1 MCQQRMQEPRL
12 LDCLHPL
19 CLNCVKACR
28 SLAEEDSRDD
38 SPWRRPDETKGCPT
52 CDHPFSSPEKP
63 LPPPHYPLQ
72 HRILIDAI
80 ITQQLLCYCDGCHG
94 QVQASLHCS
103 TCLRNFCENCGAEH
117 QKIRTRTGT
126 HEIVALWQAK
136 RFRRTTVC
144 LDHPQHSLRFYC
156 IACQQVTCCECMWRE
171 SHRGHAC
178 ENHKTAGRTA
188 ARILANAVQDARI
201 LLNSLLVNYTLKSFS
216 AVNLYRK
223 RFSFRNQRINLQEN
237 EKQFLHAQEAKQR
250 IEEFRRLETSRH
262 LLDAISLAEQLL
274 AEGLGA
280 EILCLSKVILKR
292 LQKLGLPVQP
302 SFGISK
308 LFFYFFNKCLGDVY
322 RGKNHPGVFHCC
334 TFCSSGGKK
343 ETMCFCQGTMPGG
356 YRGCGHAHFGHPG
369 VKHWSCC
376 GSTDRNSICTQWKI
390 RNPPFFSF

>member
-28 SLAEEDSRDD
+28 SLAEGIVLNYYLKNDITVSC
-38 SPWRRPDETKGCPT
+38 CPT

-72 HRILIDAI
+72 HRILMDTI

-103 TCLRNFCENCGAEH
+103 TCLKNFCKNCGAEH

-188 ARILANAVQDARI
+188 ARILANAIQDARI
-201 LLNSLLVNYTLKSFS
+201 LLNSLLVNYTPKSFS

-223 RFSFRNQRINLQEN
+223 RCSFLNQRINLQEN
-237 EKQFLHAQEAKQR
+237 EKEFLHAQQAKQR

-274 AEGLGA
+274 AEGLVA
-280 EILCLSKVILKR
+280 EILCLSKIILKR
-292 LQKLGLPVQP
+292 LQKLGLPVQS
-302 SFGISK
+302 SFGIS
-308 LFFYFFNKCLGDVY
+308 GVY

-356 YRGCGHAHFGHPG
+356 YRGCGHAYFGHPG

-376 GSTDRNSICTQWKI
+376 GSTDRNSSCTQWKI
-390 RNPPFFSF
+390 RNPSHFSF

>member
-28 SLAEEDSRDD
+28 SLDED
-38 SPWRRPDETKGCPT
+38 SPWRRRDETKGCPT

-72 HRILIDAI
+72 HRILMDAI

-94 QVQASLHCS
+94 QVQALLHCS
-103 TCLRNFCENCGAEH
+103 TCLRNFCKNCGAEH

-136 RFRRTTVC
+136 RFRRTNVC
-144 LDHPQHSLRFYC
+144 LDHPQHSLKFYC

-188 ARILANAVQDARI
+188 ARILANAVKDARI
-201 LLNSLLVNYTLKSFS
+201 LLNSLLVNYTPKSFS
-216 AVNLYRK
+216 AANLYRK
-223 RFSFRNQRINLQEN
+223 RCSFLNETTNLQEN
-237 EKQFLHAQEAKQR
+237 EKEYLHAQEAKQR

-274 AEGLGA
+274 AEGLEA
-280 EILCLSKVILKR
+280 EILYLSKVILKR
-292 LQKLGLPVQP
+292 FQKLGLPVQ
-302 SFGISK
+302 SSLGIS
-308 LFFYFFNKCLGDVY
+308 GVY
-322 RGKNHPGVFHCC
+322 RGENHPGVFHCC

-343 ETMCFCQGTMPGG
+343 ETECFCQGTMPGG

-369 VKHWSCC
+369 AQHWSCC
-376 GSTDRNSICTQWKI
+376 GSTDRNSSCTQWKI
-390 RNPPFFSF
+390 QNPSYLSF